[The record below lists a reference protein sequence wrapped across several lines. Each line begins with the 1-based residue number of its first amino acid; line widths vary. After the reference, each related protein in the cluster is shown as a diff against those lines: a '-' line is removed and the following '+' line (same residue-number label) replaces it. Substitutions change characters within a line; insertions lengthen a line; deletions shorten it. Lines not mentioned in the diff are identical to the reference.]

1 MAQIDVSNLTFCYRP
16 DEPVLRNLTFAI
28 AEGEMVAITGESG
41 SGKSTL
47 FYLLGLLAT
56 QYDGNIRFDGRPLQK
71 LRPEEQAQLRN
82 QAIGFIFQQFFLLPR
97 ATVLDNILLPT
108 FYPFAHSQPTA
119 ADRSRAIQLAERL
132 GIAEL
137 LNRKPQ
143 ELSGGQQQR
152 VAIARALMR
161 DPKLILADE
170 PTGNLDSQTTQMVMA
185 ILKDLNRQG
194 RTIIIITHSPDV
206 AALCSRVIRLRD
218 GQIVSDSRV
227 ASVSS
232 PTPAPSTA
240 PTPIAEPPPQPQK
253 SATILAYFLALRPAV
268 QNLWR
273 AKAKSI
279 LTMLGVVLGIAAV
292 ISTMSLARFA
302 KDRIIS
308 SYEAIGVNNL
318 SFSGWPNWRRS
329 SRDFSPAVFRSFS
342 WTQDI
347 EPLLAIF
354 TDIELVSPTMV
365 TWSPTFNLG
374 GLSQAEDKNTL
385 IGVNDDF
392 FKIANQE
399 IQLGRSFSTVDIERA
414 NPVCVIGTKVANE
427 ISPYSQPLGKIMTI
441 VSDSLNVDLPCRVV
455 GQLRLLPGD
464 DDYLSPNY
472 AVYIPYTYFQRSAGR
487 PWDKEIRELRMK
499 IRMGVDPDTIG
510 EQVSGYFVSRYGASA
525 TFNANSNAKTV
536 DQMKLFLNV
545 FSLLLTAVAVIA
557 LIVGGIGI
565 NNMMLV
571 NLADRLNE
579 IGLRKALGAGAHQI
593 RAMVL
598 TESLVL
604 SLIGGGVGLVGGFF
618 VYHLLIYLGSHIVPN
633 TQFAWVIDPLAIF
646 AATATMIAT
655 GILSGLYPALK
666 ADRMQVIDAL
676 RRE

>member
-1 MAQIDVSNLTFCYRP
+1 MAQIDVSNLTFCYRLH
-16 DEPVLRNLTFAI
+16 EPVLKDLTFSVGQ
-28 AEGEMVAITGESG
+28 GEMVAITGESG

-56 QYDGNIRFDGRPLQK
+56 QYQGVIRFDGRPLQE

-82 QAIGFIFQQFFLLPR
+82 QALGFIFQQFFLLPR
-97 ATVLDNILLPT
+97 ANVLDNILLPA
-108 FYPFAHSQPTA
+108 FYPFAHSKPTPT
-119 ADRSRAIQLAERL
+119 DHSRAIQLAERL

-137 LNRKPQ
+137 LDRKPQ

-185 ILKDLNRQG
+185 ILKDLNLQG
-194 RTIIIITHSPDV
+194 RTIIIITHSPEV

-218 GQIVSDSRV
+218 GQIVSDSKNSTPPL
-227 ASVSS
+227 ASSPSS
-232 PTPAPSTA
+232 PTDWHPLA
-240 PTPIAEPPPQPQK
+240 QK
-253 SATILAYFLALRPAV
+253 SATVLAYFMAMRPAL

-273 AKAKSI
+273 AKAKSV

-329 SRDFSPAVFRSFS
+329 SRDFSPAVFRSFN

-354 TDIELVSPTMV
+354 TDVELVSPTMV

-374 GLSQAEDKNTL
+374 GLSQSEDKNTL

-399 IQLGRSFSTVDIERA
+399 IQWGRSFSTVDVERA
-414 NPVCVIGTKVANE
+414 NPVCVIGTKVADE
-427 ISPYSQPLGKIMTI
+427 ISPYSQPIGKIMTI
-441 VSDSLNVDLPCRVV
+441 VSDTLNADLPCRVV

-472 AVYIPYTYFQRSAGR
+472 AVYIPYTYFQRAAGR

-499 IRMGVDPDTIG
+499 IRMGVDPDSIG
-510 EQVSGYFVSRYGASA
+510 EQISGYFVSRYGTSA
-525 TFNANSNAKTV
+525 VFNASSNAKTV

-557 LIVGGIGI
+557 LVVGGIGI

-579 IGLRKALGAGAHQI
+579 IGLRKALGASAHQI

-604 SLIGGGVGLVGGFF
+604 SLIGGGFGLVGGFL

-633 TQFAWVIDPLAIF
+633 TQFAWVVDPLAIF